1 MKTDKII
8 LDYSDISINIQ
19 AATKLENILN
29 TLDDNLE
36 VIVDLTNAVYINS
49 LGIST
54 LIKAAKHKKSMLIK
68 IKSSSA
74 IEISFNILGLIGLKD
89 VLNIEVVN

>member
-1 MKTDKII
+1 MKADKII
-8 LDYSDISINIQ
+8 LDYSDIAINIQ

-29 TLDDNLE
+29 TLDDNSE
-36 VIVDLTNAVYINS
+36 IIVDLTKAVYINS

-54 LIKAAKHKKSMLIK
+54 LLKAAKHKKKMIIK
-68 IKSSSA
+68 IKAGSA
-74 IEISFNILGLIGLKD
+74 VEISFDILGLIGLKD